1 MNIHETRAPGRES
14 DRLHKK
20 SLPDRKQSPNPP
32 MGTAA
37 IQHAGGTPAIQPGR
51 SQAPKASAAGVFS
64 TLLPELMKAV
74 AEEGY
79 TIPTPIQDRAIPH
92 LLKGSDLIGCAQT
105 GTGKTA
111 AFILPILQHLTLRK
125 RQPARNRAR
134 VLILTPTRE
143 LAAQIDASAATYGR
157 HVRFSHAVIFGGVS
171 QLHQV
176 QALNR
181 GLDILVATPGRLLDL
196 MQQGHVSLDQVEIF
210 VLDEADRMLDM
221 GFFPDIKRVI
231 AKLPLKR
238 QSLFFSATMEPEVVA
253 LARTLVHDAVHVT
266 IAHEAPAVERIVQRV
281 MFVDKNHKDA
291 LLASLLGDSRWD
303 RVIVFT
309 QMKHMANKVV
319 KKLTDS
325 RISAAAIHGNKSQGA
340 RTQALAS
347 FKDGRIRVLVA
358 TDIAARGL
366 DVDGISH
373 VINYDLPVE
382 PEVYIHRI
390 GRTARAGAGGDA
402 VSFCSA
408 GERDSLRA
416 IEKLIRIQ
424 VPVDSSHA
432 FHSEAASRA
441 TGVEARPAPRG
452 GTSQRAQS
460 AHRGDGGHAAR
471 PAPRRGTSQRAQSA
485 HRGDGGHAARP
496 APKAPRGGG
505 NGSHGHRSN
514 SRPAAAPAHQSYFR
528 TGRRT
533 YR

>member
-1 MNIHETRAPGRES
+1 MQQHQRSAPERQI
-14 DRLHKK
+14 DR
-20 SLPDRKQSPNPP
+20 PR
-32 MGTAA
+32 
-37 IQHAGGTPAIQPGR
+37 QHARHEAIPKPQPL
-51 SQAPKASAAGVFS
+51 AAAGIFAE
-64 TLLPELMKAV
+64 LLPELQQAV

-79 TIPTPIQDRAIPH
+79 ETPTPIQTQSIPH
-92 LLKGSDLIGCAQT
+92 LLRKRDLIGCAQT

-111 AFILPILQHLTLRK
+111 AFILPILQYLSLHKKQAGRG
-125 RQPARNRAR
+125 RAR
-134 VLILTPTRE
+134 VLVLAPTRE
-143 LAAQIDASAATYGR
+143 LAAQIGASAATYGR
-157 HVRFSHAVIFGGVS
+157 HLRFSQAVIFGGVS
-171 QLHQV
+171 QHAQV

-196 MQQGHVSLDQVEIF
+196 MQQGHLNLDAVEIF

-231 AKLPLKR
+231 AKLPSRR

-281 MFVDKNHKDA
+281 LFVDKNDKDA
-291 LLASLLGDSRWD
+291 LLVSLLGNSGWE

-319 KKLTDS
+319 RKLAGAG
-325 RISAAAIHGNKSQGA
+325 ISAAAIHGNKSQGA
-340 RTQALAS
+340 RTEALAS

-408 GERDSLRA
+408 NERDFLRA
-416 IEKLIRIQ
+416 IEKLIRTS
-424 VPVDSSHA
+424 VPVDSAHA
-432 FHSEAASRA
+432 FHSETARQAS
-441 TGVEARPAPRG
+441 GSE
-452 GTSQRAQS
+452 
-460 AHRGDGGHAAR
+460 
-471 PAPRRGTSQRAQSA
+471 
-485 HRGDGGHAARP
+485 ARP
-496 APKAPRGGG
+496 APKAARGNG
-505 NGSHGHRSN
+505 NGSHARRGEP
-514 SRPAAAPAHQSYFR
+514 RPVVKPARPSYFKS
-528 TGRRT
+528 GRGQ